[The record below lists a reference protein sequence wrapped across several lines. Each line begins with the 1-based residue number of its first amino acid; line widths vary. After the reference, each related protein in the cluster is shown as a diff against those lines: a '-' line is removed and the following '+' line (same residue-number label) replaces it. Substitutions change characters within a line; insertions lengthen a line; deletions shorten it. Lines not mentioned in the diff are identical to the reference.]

1 VSIESLASELGWS
14 EVPSGA
20 AGTALELL
28 LDDEF
33 DRLKR
38 PEREAFVAIVRKQTP
53 SAEGTNL
60 AVCEGCS
67 HVILA
72 RYVGQDLKC
81 RACGAGLDMGGD
93 GSAEDSGFGF
103 SLADYGKT
111 GATLLSE
118 PPADPEGG
126 RLELH
131 ESRGLDEALVLDAD
145 NKDWDELQDEIEARR
160 KAEAE
165 AKIAAAEKAKREAK
179 EKAEREAKEKAEK
192 ARREAEEKAEKARL
206 AAEAAAE
213 AARLAAEE
221 AARKKAEEEAR
232 LAAEEAA
239 RKKAEEEA
247 RLAAEEAE
255 RERIRELEKARPAL
269 GCVAGERAGEVIRLD
284 DLEGEPGPET
294 AVYVEGW
301 PEKAEAVLVV
311 GNTPAVVDGKAVSGK
326 VQLEL
331 GSVIAIGGEAYVVE
345 ETQEMGGQQ
354 AAAVH
359 IARND
364 KQPGG
369 PWAYWNEEIKL
380 GALSDCAINVVDDG
394 VADVH
399 ARILTRFGVVVLD
412 DESGQGAED
421 GVFVEGERRPWLLLA
436 DGVTFKLGPRGPELI
451 AKGGAARQKAGQKAK
466 AMKPARHNRSV
477 FDVYDADD
485 ELLQRVF
492 VFVRREV
499 RFGAVG
505 VSPED
510 DSRLLNEWVLVP
522 AEHESAEIADKQGGL
537 ALTRDGVDVRRDGG
551 AEMLLNGE
559 ALQPGSPQALKRRFD
574 LEVGERMT
582 FDGRVY
588 RSPSAVERDLG
599 PPRLGMKGGHPT
611 ECVRLDRV
619 DTKHTYV
626 FLVRM
631 LRIGSENFAPL
642 RVDLP
647 GVEES
652 HCQIM
657 FSQGKFLIVAP
668 KANAPVFLG
677 EVEVDTG
684 IAFPLEINT
693 DIHIGEA
700 RIRFREL
707 NPQDFLFG
715 EPDEDGAEDS
725 D

>member
-1 VSIESLASELGWS
+1 VTIAALASELGWS
-14 EVPSGA
+14 EVPSGD

-38 PEREAFVAIVRKQTP
+38 AQREAFVAMLRERTP

-60 AVCEGCS
+60 AVCGSCS

-72 RYVGQDLKC
+72 RFVGQDLKC

-93 GSAEDSGFGF
+93 ASAEDSGFGF
-103 SLADYGKT
+103 TLAEYGKT

-131 ESRGLDEALVLDAD
+131 KSRTLDEELVLDAD
-145 NKDWDELQDEIEARR
+145 NKDWDELQEEIEARR
-160 KAEAE
+160 EAE
-165 AKIAAAEKAKREAK
+165 EQARIAAAEAAKREA
-179 EKAEREAKEKAEK
+179 EEK
-192 ARREAEEKAEKARL
+192 ARREAE
-206 AAEAAAE
+206 AAAE
-213 AARLAAEE
+213 KARLAAEE

-269 GCVAGERAGEVIRLD
+269 GCVAGERAGEVIRVD
-284 DLEGEPGPET
+284 DLEGEPGADT

-311 GNTPAVVDGKAVSGK
+311 GQTPAFVDGKAASGK

-331 GSVIAIGGEAYVVE
+331 GAVITIGGEAYVVE

-354 AAAVH
+354 AAAIH
-359 IARND
+359 LARND

-412 DESGQGAED
+412 DVSGQGAED
-421 GVFVEGERRPWLLLA
+421 GIYVDGERRPWLLLA
-436 DGVTFKLGPRGPELI
+436 DKVTFQLGPRGPELI

-466 AMKPARHNRSV
+466 AMKPARHNRTV

-499 RFGAVG
+499 RFGSVG

-510 DSRLLNEWVLVP
+510 ETRLLNEWVLVP

-559 ALQPGSPQALKRRFD
+559 ALVPGSPQPLKRRFD

-631 LRIGSENFAPL
+631 LRIGCENFAPL

-700 RIRFREL
+700 RLRFREVT
-707 NPQDFLFG
+707 PEDFLF
-715 EPDEDGAEDS
+715 EDPDAE
-725 D
+725 